1 VRERERERERE
12 RDRGCVPVALRGC
25 SSSGDGWFA
34 VVVVV
39 VTAAAAA
46 VAAVA
51 ARRGPRRAREGVGQT
66 EVEGIPE
73 ESRWDREN
81 ACE

>member
-1 VRERERERERE
+1 
-12 RDRGCVPVALRGC
+12 
-25 SSSGDGWFA
+25 